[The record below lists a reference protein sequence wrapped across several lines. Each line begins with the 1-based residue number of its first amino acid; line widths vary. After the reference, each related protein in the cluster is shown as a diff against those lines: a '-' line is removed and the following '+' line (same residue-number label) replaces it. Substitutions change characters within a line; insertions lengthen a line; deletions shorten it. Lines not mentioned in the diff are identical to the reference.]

1 MQYGALRGASFVVG
15 ATCEW
20 GLSEKI
26 TKAAQ
31 KLKPCFRSHYDNAG
45 SLAVYCDFIGIK
57 THYRV

>member
-31 KLKPCFRSHYDNAG
+31 KLTIAQVRLRFIAI
-45 SLAVYCDFIGIK
+45 SLE
-57 THYRV
+57 

>member
-1 MQYGALRGASFVVG
+1 
-15 ATCEW
+15 
-20 GLSEKI
+20 LSEKI

-57 THYRV
+57 THYRVWKISPLSSAYLSVLCVEIVV